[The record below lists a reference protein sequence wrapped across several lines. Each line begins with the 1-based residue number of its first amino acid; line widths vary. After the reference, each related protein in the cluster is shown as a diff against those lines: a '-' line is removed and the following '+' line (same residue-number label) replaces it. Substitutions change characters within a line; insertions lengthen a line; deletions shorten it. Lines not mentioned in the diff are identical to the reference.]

1 MSRSA
6 AYDFVRLGRF
16 LERADM
22 TTRILDVRS
31 ADLLPRIVLPAAPEQ
46 AQKSSK
52 TESRQAQSQV
62 QTLAQSQV
70 QGTASGQEEQTPF
83 DSIQWMSVLKSL
95 SAYQM
100 YRQQVRLRVG
110 GSDVVKFL
118 LQDPSFPRAVS
129 FCLQELEFCLR
140 KLPKNAASLAAVN
153 ALKQRLN
160 SAEIPELA
168 HEGLHEFIDEFQIG
182 LGALHDLIAATYFM
196 A

>member
-1 MSRSA
+1 
-6 AYDFVRLGRF
+6 
-16 LERADM
+16 M

-31 ADLLPRIVLPAAPEQ
+31 ADLLPRIPLPAVSEQ
-46 AQKSSK
+46 ARTPRKA
-52 TESRQAQSQV
+52 ESRQTQSQV
-62 QTLAQSQV
+62 QTLTQSQLQSMPSKPV
-70 QGTASGQEEQTPF
+70 EQNPF

-140 KLPKNAASLAAVN
+140 KLPKNAASLAAVD
-153 ALKQRLN
+153 ALKPVSYTHLDVYKRQSEGHQLHHHPNFERLSSSTPSVN
-160 SAEIPELA
+160 SSSPTNPMPPCFPRQVLS
-168 HEGLHEFIDEFQIG
+168 
-182 LGALHDLIAATYFM
+182 LIHI
-196 A
+196 